1 MKKQMIAGAV
11 CLAMGLGAFA
21 GTAMAEEGKTWRI
34 GFANIAE
41 LVELQVTVK
50 ESVEKAAEE
59 AGVELV
65 YMNNNLDGQT
75 AVQNASNM
83 IQQEIDG
90 FIEFNV
96 DESVG
101 PTIKEMMDEEGIPI
115 IAVDIA
121 IDGCTFFGANN
132 EVAGTVGGRA
142 LGEVSKERWGQEPD
156 ILLLVYDSTSGES
169 PMKRVTCMPDG
180 LRETWPDFPDEK
192 IFMVDSG
199 IDAAVAQKAVSDFLS
214 AHPDDHHI
222 AIGCYHDV
230 AATATLAA
238 LETAG
243 REEDAIFV
251 AENEYGYLDYI
262 KANPDVDPDK
272 DPWIGGVAFFFNKY
286 GDYLIPA
293 MIDKLNGKDIG
304 DAIYV
309 DHEVITRE
317 NAEEYFG
324 DYLAK

>member
-1 MKKQMIAGAV
+1 M
-11 CLAMGLGAFA
+11 
-21 GTAMAEEGKTWRI
+21 
-34 GFANIAE
+34 
-41 LVELQVTVK
+41 
-50 ESVEKAAEE
+50 
-59 AGVELV
+59 
-65 YMNNNLDGQT
+65 
-75 AVQNASNM
+75 
-83 IQQEIDG
+83 
-90 FIEFNV
+90 
-96 DESVG
+96 
-101 PTIKEMMDEEGIPI
+101 
-115 IAVDIA
+115 
-121 IDGCTFFGANN
+121 
-132 EVAGTVGGRA
+132 
-142 LGEVSKERWGQEPD
+142 
-156 ILLLVYDSTSGES
+156 
-169 PMKRVTCMPDG
+169 
-180 LRETWPDFPDEK
+180 
-192 IFMVDSG
+192 
-199 IDAAVAQKAVSDFLS
+199 
-214 AHPDDHHI
+214 
-222 AIGCYHDV
+222 